1 MSAGGFLPITEPW
14 AQMHL
19 PPCLLGKHPLPA
31 GLGSGER
38 GDSPRQ
44 SPWGLTSSRALAN
57 PLLWEAPGPR
67 VEIRAQCP
75 RGRPGPKDLTDFPDF
90 PLPRRPSPV
99 ASRRVPHAANK
110 LMSSAGPGPEA
121 GEPGQT
127 LFRGGRGDETPR
139 TASRDPRLRRGL
151 GGEQARG
158 VSCRPL
164 AAGGRPPLPVTARTH
179 TLLTRVSVYVQRPP
193 GFPKAGSSFR
203 KSQTQNGKMRRTN
216 PPPAR
221 GQDL

>member
-19 PPCLLGKHPLPA
+19 PPCLPGKHPLPA